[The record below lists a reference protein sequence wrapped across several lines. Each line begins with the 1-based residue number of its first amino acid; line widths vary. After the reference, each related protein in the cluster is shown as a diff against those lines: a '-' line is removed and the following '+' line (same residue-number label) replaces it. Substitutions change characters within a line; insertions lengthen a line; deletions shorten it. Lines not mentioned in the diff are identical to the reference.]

1 MCCAQKSLKSSQN
14 RRLTPEN
21 ALFLH
26 EKTKIWGLYTKKS
39 EVLAS
44 NLSYLFFIQKL
55 VYVILEVCFLA
66 CNHNSSSLQSIAKI
80 LRLFI

>member
-1 MCCAQKSLKSSQN
+1 MCCAQKSLKTSQN

-26 EKTKIWGLYTKKS
+26 EKTKIRGLHTNKS

-44 NLSYLFFIQKL
+44 NLFYLFFMVFYCKVDIT
-55 VYVILEVCFLA
+55 E
-66 CNHNSSSLQSIAKI
+66 
-80 LRLFI
+80 

>member
-1 MCCAQKSLKSSQN
+1 MIDRSKNYLKTSQN

-26 EKTKIWGLYTKKS
+26 EKTKIRGLHTKKS

-44 NLSYLFFIQKL
+44 NLSYLFFIVFFIVEQTQAN
-55 VYVILEVCFLA
+55 E
-66 CNHNSSSLQSIAKI
+66 H
-80 LRLFI
+80 RL

>member
-1 MCCAQKSLKSSQN
+1 MYCAQKILKTSQN

-26 EKTKIWGLYTKKS
+26 EKTKIRGLYTKKS

-44 NLSYLFFIQKL
+44 NLSYLFFIVFFIVEQTQAN
-55 VYVILEVCFLA
+55 E
-66 CNHNSSSLQSIAKI
+66 H
-80 LRLFI
+80 RL